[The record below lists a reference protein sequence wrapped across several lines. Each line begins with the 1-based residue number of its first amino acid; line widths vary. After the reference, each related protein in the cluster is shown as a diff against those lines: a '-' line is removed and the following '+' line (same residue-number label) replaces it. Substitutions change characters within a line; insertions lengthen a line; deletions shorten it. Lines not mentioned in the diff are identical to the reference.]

1 MLIFNMQRLFALRGI
16 ERPFTFLVKK
26 GFPTS
31 TASGMLRYY
40 PTNIKIKS
48 LEKICLALKCTPND
62 LFEWR
67 DDKGET
73 LDEDQP
79 LNSLRREAVGA
90 KLNDILK
97 DIPLEK
103 IGELENFM
111 QNLKKDRDK

>member
-1 MLIFNMQRLFALRGI
+1 MLIFNMQRIFTLRGI
-16 ERPFTFLVKK
+16 DRPFTFLVKK

-31 TASGMLRYY
+31 TASGMLKYY
-40 PTNIKIKS
+40 PVNIKIKS

-67 DDKGET
+67 DGKDET

-79 LNSLRREAVGA
+79 LNSLRRQAVGA
-90 KLNDILK
+90 KLKDILE

-103 IGELENFM
+103 MSELEDYM
-111 QNLKKDRDK
+111 KSLKEK

>member
-1 MLIFNMQRLFALRGI
+1 MLIFNMERIFALRGI

-31 TASGMLRYY
+31 TASGMLRFY
-40 PTNIKIKS
+40 PKNIKITS
-48 LEKICLALKCTPND
+48 LEKLCLALKCTPND

-67 DDKGET
+67 DGKDET

-90 KLNDILK
+90 KLKDILE

-103 IGELENFM
+103 LSELEDFM
-111 QNLKKDRDK
+111 KGLKKDSDK